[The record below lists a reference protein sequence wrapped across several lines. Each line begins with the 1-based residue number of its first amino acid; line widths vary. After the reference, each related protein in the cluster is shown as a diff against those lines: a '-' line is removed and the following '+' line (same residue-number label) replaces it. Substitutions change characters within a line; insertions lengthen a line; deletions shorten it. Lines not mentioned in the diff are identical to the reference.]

1 MNSAKNTGRKSG
13 IQNEK
18 DQSCSEKITTPGLS
32 SDCNTSV
39 AMCATETP
47 VDLFIFHFDIKK
59 AVKFGMKIGGPL
71 GSTLRVE
78 HDPDILC
85 VLNAF
90 CVMGTITQN

>member
-1 MNSAKNTGRKSG
+1 MFRENYNARSFLRL
-13 IQNEK
+13 QYV
-18 DQSCSEKITTPGLS
+18 C
-32 SDCNTSV
+32 CNV
-39 AMCATETP
+39 CNTETP

-78 HDPDILC
+78 HDPNILC